1 MSAFCFSGLS
11 KERLSRQ
18 VEFSLKLVENSNE
31 CKNKKKKKGK
41 NAKFWTSKQCL
52 LVTYGS
58 VSITQ
63 HRAKSLVALWV
74 VYCSLGDH

>member
-31 CKNKKKKKGK
+31 CKNKKKKKRK
-41 NAKFWTSKQCL
+41 KCQILDIQAVFACNLRFSEHNTAQSKEF
-52 LVTYGS
+52 GG
-58 VSITQ
+58 
-63 HRAKSLVALWV
+63 
-74 VYCSLGDH
+74 SLGGLLFFG